1 VGAAIVVALQTLER
15 AARLVDDL
23 GDLDDPADVGPTV
36 LAALAELLGCD
47 VATLTKLMRARVC
60 QPIASAPSHPGPLSP
75 RELAVLHLVG
85 LGRTNVAI
93 ARAMGVSPRTV
104 AKHLEHVYRKLKVSN
119 RAAAVAKSDG
129 WSSDGLHRRARRL
142 R

>member
-1 VGAAIVVALQTLER
+1 MVALQTLER
-15 AARLVDDL
+15 AARLVNDL
-23 GDLDDPADVGPTV
+23 DDLDDPAEVGPTV
-36 LAALAELLGCD
+36 LAALADLLGCD
-47 VATLTKLMRARVC
+47 VATLTRLMRARAR
-60 QPIASAPSHPGPLSP
+60 QPSPSAPTRPAPLSP

-119 RAAAVAKSDG
+119 RAAAVAKSDAWSGDGPPHRGFGAGSAG
-129 WSSDGLHRRARRL
+129 W
-142 R
+142 